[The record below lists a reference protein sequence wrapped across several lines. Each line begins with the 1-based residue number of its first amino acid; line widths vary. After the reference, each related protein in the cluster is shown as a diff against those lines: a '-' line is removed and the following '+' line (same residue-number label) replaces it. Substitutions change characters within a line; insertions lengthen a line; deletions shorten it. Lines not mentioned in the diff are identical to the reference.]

1 MISKVVEILPH
12 FKVKGVLGV
21 SLNKCAFKVTKIDDR
36 SDAILK
42 LFIISKNMK
51 LIKIVKILK

>member
-1 MISKVVEILPH
+1 MVEILPH

-21 SLNKCAFKVTKIDDR
+21 SLNKCAFKVTKIEDH